1 MSTTTA
7 EQERLVDERQED
19 SAKRRQILDGAR
31 RTFLANGFDAASM
44 NGIARAAGVSKGT
57 LYVYFKSKEEL
68 FEAIVEAQ
76 MREQGQQVFNLDQEA
91 DIQVELN
98 RLGRAYSQFMSRP
111 GGVSELRTVMAIAD
125 RMPELGA
132 KFFLAGPAFGVER
145 LRQYLEEKVAA
156 GILDTHDCEVAAA
169 QFLDACVATTFK
181 PMIFNHAGPPS
192 DDRVAHVVDM
202 AVRAFLAAYLRR

>member
-7 EQERLVDERQED
+7 QERLVEERQED
-19 SAKRRQILDGAR
+19 SAKRRQIMDGAR

-44 NGIARAAGVSKGT
+44 NEIARTAGVSKGT

-76 MREQGQQVFNLDQEA
+76 MREQGQQVFNFDRDA
-91 DIQVELN
+91 DIQVELS

-181 PMIFNHAGPPS
+181 PMIFNLAGPPS

-202 AVRAFLAAYLRR
+202 AVRVFLSAYLRR